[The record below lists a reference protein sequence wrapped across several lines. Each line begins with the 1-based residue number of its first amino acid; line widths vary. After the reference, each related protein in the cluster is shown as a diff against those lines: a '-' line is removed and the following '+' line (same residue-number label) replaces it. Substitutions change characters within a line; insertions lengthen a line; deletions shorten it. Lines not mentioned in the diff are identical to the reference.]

1 MSWNLRDVKS
11 MTGKYKPT
19 SEQIWFLIGFIS
31 GAATHE
37 PITLMV
43 GL

>member
-1 MSWNLRDVKS
+1 MSRYLRDVKS
-11 MTGKYKPT
+11 MTGKIKPT
-19 SEQIWFLIGFIS
+19 SEQLWFCLGFIA